1 MMEVLSDA
9 AITVNNESIAVVPGS
24 VVFDEGLPEY
34 DVKAASTGG
43 GGTEA
48 VFSQDIT
55 TGFGSVRFKLHTTP
69 DNIEAARVW
78 KANKATN
85 VVGIAGKAGDG
96 TRLTRT
102 CSHAAILG
110 KYSVSLEPDGE
121 IEIDFAGDTLV

>member
-1 MMEVLSDA
+1 MEVLSDA
-9 AITVNNESIAVVPGS
+9 AITVNDESVAIVAGS
-24 VVFDEGLPEY
+24 VEFDEGLPEY

-43 GGTEA
+43 GGTES

-55 TGFGSVRFKLHTTP
+55 TGFGAIRFKVHVTP
-69 DNIEAARVW
+69 DNIEAARQW

-85 VVGIAGKAGDG
+85 VVGIAGKSGDG

-110 KYSVSLEPDGE
+110 KYSVPLDPDGE
-121 IEIDFAGDTLV
+121 IDIDFSGDRLV